1 MARRKSH
8 RAQAVQK
15 PSESEMKNLFLIQ
28 FIGSIILLIVVFSGF
43 GIGYQGSIWGKYLWQ
58 PLFYAAALFSSALLL
73 FSSFFNQLRI
83 SKHIANASLA
93 AAFVAGASVIGMVYG
108 NTVFLS
114 IGLLGFA
121 LSFIG
126 AGMSNNIYYKTQ
138 TALLKPHFKRHI
150 FAIQLIGS
158 LFVLYVL
165 LSSFNAAYPLGW
177 VGLSPLQE
185 LLYSLSLAGGISLAF
200 MSVLNYY
207 SNRGMPHGNMFIVVV
222 TSLSLLILTFGN
234 LFYFSMSLVGM
245 VILVIGADLLWRII

>member
-8 RAQAVQK
+8 RARTILQT
-15 PSESEMKNLFLIQ
+15 SESEMKNLFVIQ
-28 FIGSIILLIVVFSGF
+28 FIGSIILLIIVLSGF
-43 GIGYQGSIWGKYLWQ
+43 GIGYQGSIWGRYIWQ

-83 SKHIANASLA
+83 SKHMANASLA
-93 AAFVAGASVIGMVYG
+93 AAFIAGASVIGMVYG
-108 NTVFLS
+108 NIVFLS
-114 IGLLGFA
+114 ISLVGFA

-126 AGMSNNIYYKTQ
+126 AGMSNNIYYKIQ
-138 TALLKPHFKRHI
+138 APRLKPLLKRQI

-158 LFVLYVL
+158 LLVLYIL
-165 LSSFNAAYPLGW
+165 LSSFDAAYPLGW

-185 LLYSLSLAGGISLAF
+185 LLYSLSLAGGISLIF
-200 MSVLNYY
+200 ISFLNYY

-234 LFYFSMSLVGM
+234 LFYFSMSLVAM
-245 VILVIGADLLWRII
+245 VVLVIGADLLWRII